1 VKKALLVFLLIAVL
15 FLSGCTEQRPV
26 NVDAN
31 NGLLITMFSV
41 EPLKIDKGDNVVVMM
56 DIENVGGVPAT
67 DIEANFYGAEGWEGT
82 SNKTI
87 ADLDPPDPV
96 MGTPGDFKTV
106 TVTLTS
112 PDDLPQGV
120 QVNYPITARVTYSYK
135 TTAAITIPAYSEDLY
150 KVNVQQ
156 GRAMETEAK
165 VENTN
170 APIKVD
176 LTRGPTPI
184 VVGTKGEETSYV
196 LEFKNV
202 GSGWPSESTTEE
214 IGRMTGKIKV
224 YGATLI
230 ECLDKNANSDN
241 SVTLDM
247 SVFKM
252 RGATASVPV
261 SCSVSLPSGWTS
273 TQSGSIIFTVDI
285 DYDYY
290 IEKTA
295 NVMVWGGT
303 E

>member
-1 VKKALLVFLLIAVL
+1 MVLLISVIAI
-15 FLSGCTEQRPV
+15 SGCIQERQVT
-26 NVDAN
+26 VDAN
-31 NGLLITMFSV
+31 NGLLMTMFSV
-41 EPLKIDKGDNVVVMM
+41 EPDKIDKGDNVVVMM

-67 DIEANFYGAEGWEGT
+67 GVVVNFYGAEGWTGDT
-82 SNKTI
+82 TQALTK
-87 ADLDPPDPV
+87 DLDPPDPV

-106 TVTLTS
+106 TSTLVS
-112 PDDLPQGV
+112 PSDLPQGV

-135 TTAAITIPAYSEDLY
+135 TTGAITIPAYSEDLY

-156 GRAMETEAK
+156 GRAMETTAK

-170 APIKVD
+170 APIKVM
-176 LTRGPTPI
+176 LSRGPTPI
-184 VVGTKGEETSYV
+184 VVSDEGEETSYV
-196 LEFKNV
+196 LEFTNV
-202 GSGWPSESTTEE
+202 GSGWPSESTTGE

-224 YGATLI
+224 YGATLL
-230 ECLDKNANSDN
+230 ECLDKAASGNE
-241 SVTLDM
+241 VTLDM

-252 RGATASVPV
+252 RGSTASVPV
-261 SCSVSLPSGWTS
+261 SCSVGLPSGWTS

-290 IEKTA
+290 IEKTT

>member
-1 VKKALLVFLLIAVL
+1 VKALAIILLVSIIAI
-15 FLSGCTEQRPV
+15 SGCIQERQVT
-26 NVDAN
+26 VDAN
-31 NGLLITMFSV
+31 NGLLMTMFSI
-41 EPLKIDKGDNVVVMM
+41 EPNKIDKGDNVVVMM

-67 DIEANFYGAEGWEGT
+67 GIVANFYGAEGWTGDT
-82 SNKTI
+82 TQPLNK
-87 ADLDPPDPV
+87 DLDPPDPV

-106 TVTLTS
+106 TATLVS
-112 PDDLPQGV
+112 PSDLPQGV

-135 TTAAITIPAYSEDLY
+135 TTGAITIPAYSEDLY

-156 GRAMETEAK
+156 GRAMETTAK
-165 VENTN
+165 VENTY
-170 APIKVD
+170 APIKVI
-176 LTRGPTPI
+176 LSRGPTPI
-184 VVGTKGEETSYV
+184 VVSDEGEETSYV
-196 LEFKNV
+196 LEFTNV
-202 GSGWPSESTTEE
+202 GSGWPSESTTGE

-230 ECLDKNANSDN
+230 ECLDKAASNNE
-241 SVTLDM
+241 VTLDM

-252 RGATASVPV
+252 RGSTASVPV
-261 SCSVSLPSGWTS
+261 SCSVTLPSGWTS

-290 IEKTA
+290 IEETT

>member
-1 VKKALLVFLLIAVL
+1 MKALAIILLVSIIAI
-15 FLSGCTEQRPV
+15 SGCIQERQVT
-26 NVDAN
+26 VDAN
-31 NGLLITMFSV
+31 NGLLMTMFSI
-41 EPLKIDKGDNVVVMM
+41 EPNKIDKGDNVVVMM

-67 DIEANFYGAEGWEGT
+67 GIVANFYGAEGWTGDT
-82 SNKTI
+82 TQPLNK
-87 ADLDPPDPV
+87 DLDPPDPV

-106 TVTLTS
+106 TATLVS
-112 PDDLPQGV
+112 PSDLPQGV

-135 TTAAITIPAYSEDLY
+135 TTGAITIPAYSEDLY

-156 GRAMETEAK
+156 GRAMETTAK
-165 VENTN
+165 VENTY
-170 APIKVD
+170 APIKVI
-176 LTRGPTPI
+176 LSRGPTPI
-184 VVGTKGEETSYV
+184 VVSDEGEETSYV
-196 LEFKNV
+196 LEFTNV
-202 GSGWPSESTTEE
+202 GSGWPSESTTGE

-230 ECLDKNANSDN
+230 ECLDKAASNNE
-241 SVTLDM
+241 VTLDM

-252 RGATASVPV
+252 RGSTASVPV
-261 SCSVSLPSGWTS
+261 SCSVTLPSGWTS

-290 IEKTA
+290 IEETT